1 MLFFCIEVNFWLHTI
16 MFKAWISSE
25 SCFLDPQVM
34 RAEKFL
40 EVIQQNP
47 NMDTETKTQKG
58 N

>member
-1 MLFFCIEVNFWLHTI
+1 

-40 EVIQQNP
+40 EVIQQNS